1 MPPAKFQ
8 RCTEVHN
15 CRNTK
20 NAHCRVTLQ
29 TYFLAL
35 TFEPKINMAKTF
47 FSAQFLFQRKTEQI
61 NSKKQTVKK
70 SKMIFHDFFFPAGSR
85 SKPIHFN

>member
-1 MPPAKFQ
+1 MPQFKA
-8 RCTEVHN
+8 HI
-15 CRNTK
+15 CR
-20 NAHCRVTLQ
+20 ASLQ
-29 TYFLAL
+29 TFSIYFLAL

-70 SKMIFHDFFFPAGSR
+70 SKMIFHDFFFFLLGVEANQFTST
-85 SKPIHFN
+85 KEETKLK